1 MSSAMSPNEGRI
13 GRKCPSVCAFF
24 AQTLTACQCYG
35 NNAPSI
41 AGHADRYGL
50 IEERWTSTE
59 LSKWMMQG
67 VPQSCRS

>member
-1 MSSAMSPNEGRI
+1 MSPNEGRI

-50 IEERWTSTE
+50 IEER
-59 LSKWMMQG
+59 
-67 VPQSCRS
+67 